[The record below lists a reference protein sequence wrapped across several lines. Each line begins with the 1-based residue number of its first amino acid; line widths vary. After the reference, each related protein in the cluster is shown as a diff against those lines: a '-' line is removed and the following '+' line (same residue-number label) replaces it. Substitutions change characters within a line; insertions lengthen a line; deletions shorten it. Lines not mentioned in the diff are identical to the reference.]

1 MVQNQHSGKKLR
13 GNAWLVLLVV
23 SVASLLIGLGD
34 FILAGDGDPALV
46 ESMIGTSWLDLKTA
60 DPAMANLVNLLSRI
74 LGAWLTG
81 LSSMA
86 LVITLTAYRHVE
98 RWAWY
103 ALWAPPVSYVLI
115 FATFLTAN
123 QVPGAPTPPALFSAP
138 GLLILSLI
146 GLLLPFR
153 QFFPKDG

>member
-1 MVQNQHSGKKLR
+1 MLNQPSNNKLY
-13 GNAWLVLLVV
+13 GYAWIVLLVV

-46 ESMIGTSWLDLKTA
+46 ESMIGTSWLELKAT

-81 LSSMA
+81 LSTMA
-86 LVITLTAYRHVE
+86 LVITITAYRNVN

-103 ALWAPPVSYVLI
+103 ALWALPLSFILI
-115 FATFLTAN
+115 FATFLTADR
-123 QVPGAPTPPALFSAP
+123 VPGAPTPPALFSAP
-138 GLLILSLI
+138 GLVILSAV

-153 QFFPKDG
+153 QFFPKSS

>member
-1 MVQNQHSGKKLR
+1 MLSQSSNKKLH
-13 GNAWLVLLVV
+13 GYAWILLLVV

-46 ESMIGTSWLDLKTA
+46 ESMIGRPWLDLKAT
-60 DPAMANLVNLLSRI
+60 DPALANLVNLISRI

-81 LSSMA
+81 LSIMA
-86 LVITLTAYRHVE
+86 LVITLTAYRNVE

-103 ALWAPPVSYVLI
+103 ALWAPPISYILV

-138 GLLILSLI
+138 GLFFLSAI

-153 QFFPKDG
+153 QFFPKES